1 MNRHSIVAGLASA
14 FTAISLSLTPGS
26 QASAAELTLSY
37 AFFAPIGT
45 FPGRQMEHWAEQLGK
60 RTNGKVAVQLFPGGT
75 LLGARDM
82 YDGVSNGV
90 ADIGLGAP
98 SYDPGRFPLTS
109 GMSLPLQFPDS
120 TVASKVLWEATKEFK
135 PAEFGN
141 YKIIAMFTTE
151 PGYIQ
156 SREPVRNLGDISGM
170 KLRAA
175 GTGVTILKELGAAPV
190 GMPMPEVPQSIQ
202 TRVIDGVLTSRE
214 VLKDFRLAESLKYVT
229 DYPSAV
235 VTFAAVMDRKRW
247 DKLPADVQKVMDELA
262 DEMPGW
268 TGTFHDN
275 QNVKGALD
283 WAVKEQNLKV
293 VSLDDGEQAKWDQ
306 KLAPLVAAW
315 VKQKDGE
322 GLPAGKYVERL
333 RELRDQFSRQ

>member
-1 MNRHSIVAGLASA
+1 M
-14 FTAISLSLTPGS
+14 
-26 QASAAELTLSY
+26 
-37 AFFAPIGT
+37 
-45 FPGRQMEHWAEQLGK
+45 
-60 RTNGKVAVQLFPGGT
+60 
-75 LLGARDM
+75 
-82 YDGVSNGV
+82 
-90 ADIGLGAP
+90 
-98 SYDPGRFPLTS
+98 
-109 GMSLPLQFPDS
+109 
-120 TVASKVLWEATKEFK
+120 
-135 PAEFGN
+135 
-141 YKIIAMFTTE
+141 
-151 PGYIQ
+151 
-156 SREPVRNLGDISGM
+156 
-170 KLRAA
+170 
-175 GTGVTILKELGAAPV
+175 
-190 GMPMPEVPQSIQ
+190 
-202 TRVIDGVLTSRE
+202 
-214 VLKDFRLAESLKYVT
+214 T

-262 DEMPGW
+262 DEIAGW